1 MWATKAALPWQLKD
15 QKGHVLSLIYTLPWR
30 SQHSCQLRQATPA
43 TVTPS
48 PSLPRR
54 ATSRVS
60 QICITN
66 VSFSG
71 CLTLH
76 NPFQHANPLKVM
88 ARASTSS
95 SQSPDPV
102 CRPGTV
108 SSPADAAADVAAA
121 AASGRDGF
129 ISYFLWQHL
138 RTICITKQTMRV
150 VLFIGIQ
157 NLMPRP
163 LRALASS
170 LLSWLINKK
179 KKR

>member
-1 MWATKAALPWQLKD
+1 MALLLLMPWQLKD
-15 QKGHVLSLIYTLPWR
+15 QKGHVLSLIYTLAWQVSTVASCDKR
-30 SQHSCQLRQATPA
+30 HSRRTSAPPPPAATKPD
-43 TVTPS
+43 P
-48 PSLPRR
+48 R

-76 NPFQHANPLKVM
+76 NPFQHANPLKVIG
-88 ARASTSS
+88 RASTR
-95 SQSPDPV
+95 PRD
-102 CRPGTV
+102 RPGTV
-108 SSPADAAADVAAA
+108 SSRA

-163 LRALASS
+163 LAAPSPRLAC
-170 LLSWLINKK
+170 
-179 KKR
+179 